1 MWHRQWHLYCIF
13 MSKLIF
19 FNIEYIVIPAML
31 ASITFY
37 TPNFNRNIF
46 IFRIFWRWYIHLFQ
60 RRLFIFGQWFCDVF
74 FTLFEIFSIYSTI
87 FENCIFQ
94 LFLTWN
100 NEIIFFYQNLQFSTK
115 VEKFYSL
122 YGTMSFQKNLSLHML
137 WSWNQ
142 TILDLPHFLLYKLI
156 SRTNSYRKRL

>member
-46 IFRIFWRWYIHLFQ
+46 IFRIFWRRYIHLFQ

-100 NEIIFFYQNLQFSTK
+100 NEIIFFLSEPTVLNKRWEILFSLRYNVFSKKFIVTHVIKLKPNYSWFTPLPPIQTNLQ
-115 VEKFYSL
+115 
-122 YGTMSFQKNLSLHML
+122 N
-137 WSWNQ
+137 
-142 TILDLPHFLLYKLI
+142 
-156 SRTNSYRKRL
+156 